1 MNVAVYSNA
10 PSERSE
16 PLRSSSICQMHATVF
31 RLLLVLLASTYHTK
45 AFAQK
50 TRTLNID
57 TLFVKDYSH
66 LLTARAYSSTKFN
79 TLRIGSNGSTRD
91 LVFKPN
97 NQINMGVGASYR
109 RFTINLG
116 FGIPFINNDDARF
129 GRTRYLDAQANILS
143 PERATNLFLQVFK
156 GYYISSHARSELGWA
171 EQGVERPYRGDLDQF
186 NFGASSMR
194 VYNSRRFSYRAAFNQ
209 DAWQR
214 RSQGSWLLG
223 GYLTYYRV
231 RADSSLVPERLAS
244 RFDAQA
250 AIYKGDFGDG
260 GVMGGYAYTFV
271 YKEHWFA
278 TGSLALGAGLG
289 VHRVLSDSF
298 EEGAARDPISTLGP
312 GWHVQI
318 RAGAGYNSRRD
329 QASISFNQERVYY
342 ILATQNIFAWSV
354 GNLRLN
360 FVHRFQRRIPEA
372 DRAARW
378 LRRHMPEVIKDP

>member
-1 MNVAVYSNA
+1 MKTSVIHAILVRTMLVVAA
-10 PSERSE
+10 
-16 PLRSSSICQMHATVF
+16 
-31 RLLLVLLASTYHTK
+31 LLMCTALP
-45 AFAQK
+45 AQK
-50 TRTLNID
+50 SRALNID

-66 LLTARAYSSTKFN
+66 LLTMRLYSSTKFN
-79 TLRIGSNGSTRD
+79 TFRIGSNGDARD

-97 NQINMGVGASYR
+97 NRINIGLGASYR
-109 RFTINLG
+109 RVTLNLG

-156 GYYISSHARSELGWA
+156 GYYIASHQRSELGWA
-171 EQGVERPYRGDLDQF
+171 DQGVEHPYRGDLKEF
-186 NFGASSMR
+186 NFGASSLR

-223 GYLTYYRV
+223 GYLIYYRI
-231 RADSSLVPERLAS
+231 RADSSLVPERLAA
-244 RFDAQA
+244 RFDANA
-250 AIYKGDFGDG
+250 AIHKGDFGDV

-278 TGSLALGAGLG
+278 TGSLALGPGLS
-289 VHRVLSDSF
+289 VQRVVSDVF
-298 EEGAARDPISTLGP
+298 LDGATRDPLTTLGP
-312 GWHVQI
+312 GWHMQV

-329 QASISFNQERVYY
+329 QAGLSFNLERVDY
-342 ILATQNIFAWSV
+342 ILATQSVFAWSV

-360 FVHRFQRRIPEA
+360 FVHRFTRRMPEA

-378 LRRHMPEVIKDP
+378 LRRGMKGP

>member
-1 MNVAVYSNA
+1 MRATFF
-10 PSERSE
+10 R
-16 PLRSSSICQMHATVF
+16 PLLF
-31 RLLLVLLASTYHTK
+31 VL
-45 AFAQK
+45 AFAVRSDVDAQ
-50 TRTLNID
+50 RLRELDID
-57 TLFVKDYSH
+57 TMFVKDYSH
-66 LLTARAYSSTKFN
+66 LLTMRLYSSTKYN
-79 TLRIGSNGSTRD
+79 TLRIGSNGDTRD

-97 NQINMGVGASYR
+97 NQINFGVGASYR

-116 FGIPFINNDDARF
+116 FGIPFINNDDTRY

-156 GYYISSHARSELGWA
+156 GYYISSHERAELGWA
-171 EQGVERPYRGDLDQF
+171 EQGVEKPYRGDLKEF
-186 NFGASSMR
+186 NFGASSLR

-223 GYLTYYRV
+223 GYVIYYRV

-244 RFDAQA
+244 RFDTQA
-250 AIYKGDFGDG
+250 AMHKGDFGDG
-260 GVMGGYAYTFV
+260 GVMSGYAYTFV
-271 YKEHWFA
+271 HKEHWFA
-278 TGSLALGAGLG
+278 TGSLALGVGLS
-289 VHRVLSDSF
+289 VQRVQSAAF
-298 EEGAARDPISTLGP
+298 NEGITRDPVTTMGP

-329 QASISFNQERVYY
+329 QASISFNQERVNY
-342 ILATQNIFAWSV
+342 ILATQNSFAWSV

-360 FVHRFQRRIPEA
+360 FVHRFTRRMPEA

-378 LRRHMPEVIKDP
+378 LKRHMPDALKDQ